1 MRGNTCVFFSL
12 KRKVKIM
19 IFERHRQKSI
29 MLVTLKNIFFICW
42 VHQFSASPSEINKVN
57 LLSQWGA

>member
-1 MRGNTCVFFSL
+1 
-12 KRKVKIM
+12 
-19 IFERHRQKSI
+19 

-42 VHQFSASPSEINKVN
+42 VNQFSASPSEINKVN